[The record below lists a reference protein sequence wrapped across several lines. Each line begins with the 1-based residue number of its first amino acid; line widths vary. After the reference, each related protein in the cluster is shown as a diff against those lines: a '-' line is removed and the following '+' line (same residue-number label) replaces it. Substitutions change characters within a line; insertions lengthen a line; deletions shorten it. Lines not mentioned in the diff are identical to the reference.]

1 MRCSTVSTCSME
13 TTSWSAI
20 VLASSLR
27 APIFEAEIAPTTTR
41 ATITTPKARPR
52 RYASLRLLKRDTE
65 PPRLYRGGKGRGRGL
80 ALAVVIALL
89 PTRLHANFGRLMD
102 KPAGRNEHG
111 PARTKPDGAVRSA
124 RSRGVTRGL

>member
-20 VLASSLR
+20 VLASSPR
-27 APIFEAEIAPTTTR
+27 APIFEAEIAPTATR

-52 RYASLRLLKRDTE
+52 RYGRLRLWKRDTE
-65 PPRLYRGGKGRGRGL
+65 PPRLGGKGRGGGL
-80 ALAVVIALL
+80 ALDVVIALL

-124 RSRGVTRGL
+124 RSW